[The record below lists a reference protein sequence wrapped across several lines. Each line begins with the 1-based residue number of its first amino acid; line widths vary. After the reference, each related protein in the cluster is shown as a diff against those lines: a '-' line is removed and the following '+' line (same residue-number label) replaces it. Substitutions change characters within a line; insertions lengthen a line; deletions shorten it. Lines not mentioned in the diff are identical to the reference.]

1 MREYVNS
8 LKENWAEFADKRNS
22 FFYIIEY
29 KKWNMKHYFDKNRI
43 NTEQTFMFIKMLAIG
58 ILIAY
63 LSYHVLLFFTK
74 TINNL

>member
-1 MREYVNS
+1 
-8 LKENWAEFADKRNS
+8 
-22 FFYIIEY
+22 
-29 KKWNMKHYFDKNRI
+29 MKHYFDKNRI